1 MSSLSPYINRMAR
14 NQLVFTSYEVGD
26 ITYVDIGQLLSRKI
40 ETSIDK
46 KRLPMI
52 AEIEISSIMNECMS
66 QIEELGNFIAIK
78 NIGILFEPA
87 LQIDVKSFLDK
98 CSRRTVSIANHNREL
113 KKTRYYLA
121 KNNTRYVANLT
132 DITYK
137 TI

>member
-1 MSSLSPYINRMAR
+1 
-14 NQLVFTSYEVGD
+14 
-26 ITYVDIGQLLSRKI
+26 
-40 ETSIDK
+40 
-46 KRLPMI
+46 MI

-66 QIEELGNFIAIK
+66 QNEELGNFIAIK

-98 CSRRTVSIANHNREL
+98 WSRGTVLIVSHTGEIKQNRF
-113 KKTRYYLA
+113 YLA
-121 KNNTRYVANLT
+121 KNNTRYNASLT

>member
-26 ITYVDIGQLLSRKI
+26 ITYVDIGQLLSHKI

-66 QIEELGNFIAIK
+66 QNEELGNFIAIK

-98 CSRRTVSIANHNREL
+98 WSRGTVLIVNHTGEIKQNRF
-113 KKTRYYLA
+113 YLA